1 MSKFFESDIVQEEL
15 NEINELQQEVYG
27 DVALFGTLSSE
38 DKKEHVDKLCDLL
51 SKQRVMYTRLSL
63 SDDPQAR
70 AMKTQ
75 LEKSVQLLGFPAGTD
90 VSVLFNG
97 MSQTIEKL
105 KGHIDSQELICYN
118 LNIQRIQFNP
128 RYPNVF

>member
-27 DVALFGTLSSE
+27 DLTLFATLSSE
-38 DKKEHVDKLCDLL
+38 DKKEHVDKLSDLL
-51 SKQRVMYTRLSL
+51 FKQRVMYTRLSL
-63 SDDPQAR
+63 SDDPQAL

-75 LEKSVQLLGFPAGTD
+75 LEKSVQLMGFPAGTD

-105 KGHIDSQELICYN
+105 KGHIDS
-118 LNIQRIQFNP
+118 
-128 RYPNVF
+128 

>member
-27 DVALFGTLSSE
+27 DLALFGTLSPE

-105 KGHIDSQELICYN
+105 KGHIDS
-118 LNIQRIQFNP
+118 
-128 RYPNVF
+128 